1 MQVKNTKLI
10 RFESTKTQ
18 SSFSAERLTQFGGLS
33 VFFKFIEK
41 CNIPELF
48 DDLFPTV
55 KHNAT
60 KFSTTQIMLS
70 YLSSALCG
78 VKHLSNIETFTR
90 DTLVKTI
97 LGLKKHIDEDTLSK
111 RICALGQKGAITL
124 HESLMNFNKGYI
136 ESLSLD
142 RITLDLDSTEQTV
155 SPS

>member
-33 VFFKFIEK
+33 VLFKFIEK

-78 VKHLSNIETFTR
+78 VKHLSQYRNLHKRYTGKDHIGF
-90 DTLVKTI
+90 
-97 LGLKKHIDEDTLSK
+97 KK
-111 RICALGQKGAITL
+111 A
-124 HESLMNFNKGYI
+124 Y
-136 ESLSLD
+136 
-142 RITLDLDSTEQTV
+142 
-155 SPS
+155 